1 MSLTTGWSNSQITAN
16 TLRVLRHLADYM
28 TSHPGQAPG
37 AADLAAD
44 LGIEVH
50 QVSHAFDSLRER
62 GLVQLAESLAPEATA
77 AFLQPSG
84 VEASEAGRARREST
98 NTRRAACRA
107 ALLDWMDRDDDSF
120 GPYVMEFL
128 HDPRAWY
135 YGEKFTEAD
144 MRRSAATLRD
154 NGLMQS
160 VDSAQEDFLRT
171 KITEAGRDCLG
182 RFNGDI
188 GAWSDRQRG
197 VMAAQSTNINV
208 HGSQGVTIAS
218 QSPGAR
224 QSITVTNEVPAQ
236 VVNLADAYE
245 QALPLLGLTQDDHS
259 LAEQQIAELRVLADQ
274 DAASHSRLRTVLENV
289 RQVAVSG
296 TGAALGTGIVAL
308 VDSLVLALPM

>member
-84 VEASEAGRARREST
+84 VEAAEAGRARREST

-144 MRRSAATLRD
+144 VRRSAATLRD

-188 GAWSDRQRG
+188 GAWSDPAWGDAGAEHQHQR
-197 VMAAQSTNINV
+197 
-208 HGSQGVTIAS
+208 
-218 QSPGAR
+218 
-224 QSITVTNEVPAQ
+224 
-236 VVNLADAYE
+236 
-245 QALPLLGLTQDDHS
+245 
-259 LAEQQIAELRVLADQ
+259 
-274 DAASHSRLRTVLENV
+274 SRLSRRHDREPVAGRPAVHHGDERSASTG
-289 RQVAVSG
+289 RQPCRRLRA
-296 TGAALGTGIVAL
+296 GAPPPRAHAGRP
-308 VDSLVLALPM
+308 LAG